1 MINRTC
7 IRIVVLI
14 AFVAAGVF
22 RAEKTAAQEVN
33 YKAYSLFVYNFM
45 KYMEWPEEATKD
57 GFTIGVW
64 GDSPIM
70 KELQA
75 MAANKKIKNKPIVI
89 KKLTSVD
96 DVLACQMVYISS
108 AKSNTLKTIKEKVK
122 GKPVLL
128 VGEREGLAAKGAAL
142 SFVTQEDDAL
152 KFDINKA
159 AIKEQNL
166 KIATALLA
174 LGFIVG

>member
-1 MINRTC
+1 M
-7 IRIVVLI
+7 VLLAI
-14 AFVAAGVF
+14 LIAAGVM
-22 RAEKTAAQEVN
+22 RTDKAVAQDVN

-45 KYMEWPEEATKD
+45 KYMEWPEEATKE
-57 GFTIGVW
+57 GFTVGVW

-75 MAANKKIKNKPIVI
+75 MAANKKIKGKSIII
-89 KKLTSVD
+89 KKLTTIDEAVG
-96 DVLACQMVYISS
+96 CQMVYISS
-108 AKSNTLKTIKEKVK
+108 GKSNTLKTMKEKLK
-122 GKPVLL
+122 GKPILL

-142 SFVTQEDDAL
+142 SFVTQDDDTL

-159 AIKEQNL
+159 AIKENNL

-174 LGFIVG
+174 LGLIVG

>member
-22 RAEKTAAQEVN
+22 RAEKAAAQEVN

-57 GFTIGVW
+57 GFVIGVW